1 MGKSDISSPGAVM
14 AELAEHF
21 LDDDVFEEGAEE
33 VKKSGDLPDPEPG
46 ADPEPES
53 GADPDPDP
61 EAEAP
66 PALQQFT
73 RSLSA
78 INSLVLGVR

>member
-1 MGKSDISSPGAVM
+1 M

-46 ADPEPES
+46 ADPEPEPGAEPDPEPEP